1 MKSLIGLVVK
11 FSIQRL
17 RFTIKQTFRKGMTFS
32 VKDRAEAYNIFT
44 CSIEKCIHHVNYSV
58 FSG

>member
-1 MKSLIGLVVK
+1 MKSLIGLVAK

-32 VKDRAEAYNIFT
+32 VSKTGQRLTIYLPAQ
-44 CSIEKCIHHVNYSV
+44 
-58 FSG
+58 